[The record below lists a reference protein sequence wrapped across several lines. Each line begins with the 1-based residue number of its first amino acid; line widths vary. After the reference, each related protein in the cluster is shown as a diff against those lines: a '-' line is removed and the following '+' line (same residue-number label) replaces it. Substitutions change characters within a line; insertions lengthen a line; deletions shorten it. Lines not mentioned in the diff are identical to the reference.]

1 MNVHIHFS
9 FNSLNTRSKYP
20 IPRHG
25 IQIQTQLL
33 FTNGSLS
40 EMTDRKPCR
49 LRSDRHIQPGPLSAT
64 CLDWHLIC
72 GEDATSSTPNF
83 ALVNCRDMQSSLKK
97 ITAGPLTIFHC
108 SVSHHQITRKAL
120 LRNRSKK
127 LEVLAKTAY
136 GKEKFGN
143 CYTSCGI
150 CSTWRLVGDGSHC
163 NQLNFRLPKP
173 QCQ

>member
-83 ALVNCRDMQSSLKK
+83 ALANCRDMQSSLKK
-97 ITAGPLTIFHC
+97 ILPDLWTIFC
-108 SVSHHQITRKAL
+108 CLVSYHQVTRKLCYGTTAKNQRCQQKLHMVKRSLVIAIPPVEYAL
-120 LRNRSKK
+120 PGVS
-127 LEVLAKTAY
+127 
-136 GKEKFGN
+136 
-143 CYTSCGI
+143 
-150 CSTWRLVGDGSHC
+150 WRWQPLQPVIFSA
-163 NQLNFRLPKP
+163 P
-173 QCQ
+173 

>member
-72 GEDATSSTPNF
+72 SEDATSSTPNF
-83 ALVNCRDMQSSLKK
+83 ALANCRDMQSSLKK
-97 ITAGPLTIFHC
+97 ILPDLWTIFC
-108 SVSHHQITRKAL
+108 CLVSYHQVTRKLCYGTTAKNQ
-120 LRNRSKK
+120 RCQHKPHIVKRSLVIAIPPVKYV
-127 LEVLAKTAY
+127 LPGDQLAMVATATSSNFWLAK
-136 GKEKFGN
+136 
-143 CYTSCGI
+143 S
-150 CSTWRLVGDGSHC
+150 
-163 NQLNFRLPKP
+163 
-173 QCQ
+173 